1 MRVILDGPAEG
12 GFNMAKDQ
20 HLLAEAEEPTLRLY
34 GWDRPTVSLGYAQS
48 WSGKNCPLPVV
59 RRPSGGRALVHTPH
73 EITYAVVWPRC
84 SLPVGEAFAEITRQL
99 QTALNR
105 CGIPVL
111 AAPARHIER
120 NSRRAGRVPAGAPT
134 DEAGAADRPSNRVSC
149 MNLTQ
154 PGELQ
159 LNGRKLIGS
168 AQVRRGNRL
177 LQHGAIALRIDL
189 PLVRSALPDHPEML
203 GLEQLGYTLTPETL
217 AQAWSA

>member
-1 MRVILDGPAEG
+1 
-12 GFNMAKDQ
+12 
-20 HLLAEAEEPTLRLY
+20 
-34 GWDRPTVSLGYAQS
+34 
-48 WSGKNCPLPVV
+48 
-59 RRPSGGRALVHTPH
+59 
-73 EITYAVVWPRC
+73 
-84 SLPVGEAFAEITRQL
+84 
-99 QTALNR
+99 
-105 CGIPVL
+105 
-111 AAPARHIER
+111 
-120 NSRRAGRVPAGAPT
+120 
-134 DEAGAADRPSNRVSC
+134 